1 MKKIV
6 KLTEA
11 DLARIVKRVIREQ
24 HNDDDMDELEGFMDH
39 LQNNRD
45 QANVVKSDMSDD
57 RLFNVEGAD
66 RRTANQL
73 LKNFLRVSKGKA
85 RFISFTDCGYLD
97 FSNVDFCQYP
107 DLVYISLKGTPNN
120 FEETQGDCYE
130 QVGDGYAFNR

>member
-6 KLTEA
+6 RLTET
-11 DLARIVKRVIREQ
+11 DLARIVRQVIKEQ
-24 HNDDDMDELEGFMDH
+24 PNDDDMDELEGFMDH

-85 RFISFTDCGYLD
+85 RFIAFIDCEEID

-130 QVGDGYAFNR
+130 KVGDGYAFNR